1 MPAVRIQSRLS
12 EIDWL
17 SLPVDS
23 VVEVPGRPEPYRER
37 IVIASGVT
45 LRGIPGPNGELPTID
60 GKDATTDKQ
69 FAITYPAIEEN
80 GLVMVWRTVASGDVM
95 PIGITLENVEIR
107 GANPNNSYTGA
118 DGIKKKYGGNAAGVY
133 GIRYDGLTLRNCT
146 IHDNSNGLLSGD
158 SQPTKNYRQENC
170 RIFGNGLVGSDQ
182 CHGTYVQAV
191 GAVYVGNWYGKHRAG
206 AFGGSLKDR
215 SSNTL
220 IDGNTI
226 VANGRCV
233 DLSAFYGDSA
243 AARLAAD
250 QGATVRHNLLI
261 DDGSALDAI
270 YREGG
275 RAVGKVTLIQNN
287 TIIYRADQSTAYY
300 VRPWRAENDPT
311 ATLQIVGNLVDV
323 QPASASGRAPDVR
336 IVDGDAKH
344 DFGPNWIRPGTAMD
358 HFGDPPVFTGL
369 EHLVISQSAPGF
381 RDESNGDYSLIDGA
395 VAAGFGVG
403 SDIAPVPVVPV
414 PVIPPTPAPD
424 PKPVTSWVEEARV
437 VKLEG
442 PTSRVCEVL
451 ERKG

>member
-1 MPAVRIQSRLS
+1 MATRTIETRLS
-12 EIDWL
+12 EIDWP
-17 SLPVDS
+17 SLDGDT
-23 VVEVPGRPEPYRER
+23 VEIVGRTDGYHER
-37 IVIASGVT
+37 IVVSNPCHVVAVPNSKGVMP
-45 LRGIPGPNGELPTID
+45 IID

-69 FAITYPAIEEN
+69 FAISYPPIEEN
-80 GLVMVWRTVASGDVM
+80 GLVMVWRTVASGDVI
-95 PIGITLENVEIR
+95 PTGITLENVEIR

-118 DGIKKKYGGNAAGVY
+118 DGVTKKWGGYASGVY

-146 IHDNSNGLLSGD
+146 IHDNSNGVLSGD
-158 SQPTKNYRQENC
+158 SQPTKNYRQEGC

-191 GAVYVGNWYGKHRAG
+191 GAVYIGNWYGKHRAG

-243 AARLAAD
+243 AARLTAD
-250 QGATVRHNLLI
+250 QGATVRHNLLL

-275 RAVGKVTLIQNN
+275 RALGTVTAVLYN
-287 TIIYRADQSTAYY
+287 TIIYRVDQSTAYY

-323 QPASASGRAPDVR
+323 QPATASGRAPDVR

-344 DFGPNWIRPGTAMD
+344 DFSPNWIRPATALD
-358 HFGDPPVFTGL
+358 HFGDPPVYTGL
-369 EHLVISQSAPGF
+369 EHLVISQAAPGY
-381 RDESNGDYSLIDGA
+381 RDEANGDYSLVDGA
-395 VAAGFGVG
+395 IAAGFGVG
-403 SDIAPVPVVPV
+403 SDVAPVPVVPV
-414 PVIPPTPAPD
+414 PAVPPTPAPN
-424 PKPVTSWVEEARV
+424 PPPVTSWVEEARV

-442 PTSRVCEVL
+442 PTARVCEVL
-451 ERKG
+451 ERKK